1 MIESV
6 EMKLPHRTLLFSTL
20 IFYGATLMVPHKIVL
35 FILCSLYFFVLW
47 RLFHNFRHAFMAL
60 YLTLVP
66 IIVGKLFVIDLISA
80 QQLGIAG
87 RTFGISADIIVS
99 IGDMV
104 VALMAVIL
112 IAESVRGAISSR
124 RNRII
129 ELLLFLYPA
138 LSIVATLA
146 GSARPDI
153 SILHSLFTIRPLIL
167 YYFFSSYPTLPMMSA
182 LVILGSSLFF
192 ELGIVLGQVFRGGS
206 IGLVIEPLVNYVV
219 VDLSRDAGGI
229 LRYAGTYMHAN
240 ALAHGLLI
248 PLFIALPAVFYR
260 FGKKDVLLFTSF
272 FSGIV
277 VMVLTM
283 SRSAW
288 LSAAVAFAVFY
299 VVMKFVW
306 NLPLSLAVTLKKT
319 QRIVILLAVFGLGV
333 IMLPRLI
340 STLYSGGKYGS
351 LETRMM
357 LLKEYTKDIIP
368 NLYFGVGLEMDVY
381 IQYLRSEW
389 YGSWNIDAPNR
400 SVVLYFPEPVHNG
413 FLRLLIEVGL
423 VGALPYYLIVVS
435 LFTWVVMHL
444 RGAKTRVAR
453 LFGLSLVCAYCAA
466 VVNGFMQPI
475 LPDISLLTA
484 LSMIYLSDTV

>member
-1 MIESV
+1 
-6 EMKLPHRTLLFSTL
+6 MKLPYRTLLFSTL
-20 IFYGATLMVPHKIVL
+20 VFYGATLMVPNKIVL
-35 FILCSLYFFVLW
+35 FLLCSLYFFILW

-60 YLTLVP
+60 YLTLTP

-80 QQLGIAG
+80 QQLGIPG

-104 VALMAVIL
+104 VVLMAVIL
-112 IAESVRGAISSR
+112 IAESVRGIIAYR

-129 ELLLFLYPA
+129 ELMLFLYPA
-138 LSIVATLA
+138 TTMVATLV

-153 SILHSLFTIRPLIL
+153 SILHSLFTLRPLIL

-182 LVILGSSLFF
+182 LVIFCSSLFF

-229 LRYAGTYMHAN
+229 LRYAGTFMHAN

-260 FGKKDVLLFTSF
+260 FGKKDLLLFTSF
-272 FSGIV
+272 FAGIV

-288 LSAAVAFAVFY
+288 LSTAVASVLFY
-299 VVMKFVW
+299 VVMTFAWKY
-306 NLPLSLAVTLKKT
+306 PLSLAVQLKKT
-319 QRIVILLAVFGLGV
+319 QRIVLSLAVLGLGI
-333 IMLPRLI
+333 IMLPRLV

-351 LETRMM
+351 LETRVM
-357 LLKEYTKDIIP
+357 LLKEYTKDIVP

-400 SVVLYFPEPVHNG
+400 SAVLYFPEPVHNG

-423 VGALPYYLIVVS
+423 VGALPYYLIIVS
-435 LFTWVVMHL
+435 FFAWIVIRL
-444 RGAKTRVAR
+444 RQVKTRIAR
-453 LFGLSLVCAYCAA
+453 LFGLSLVCAYSAA

-475 LPDISLLTA
+475 PPDISLLTA
-484 LSMIYLSDTV
+484 LSMIYLSDTI